1 MTLPKD
7 FAEMMLQTIILSP
20 QSAVDKYGK
29 QTFGTGVSYKCRL
42 MTSQRITRDAQGRE
56 IIEAGRAIIYGVLA
70 ATPSPHDRIQLP
82 DGSTPKVVSVSKV
95 QDEDGDH
102 HSVIGYGQ

>member
-70 ATPSPHDRIQLP
+70 ATPSPHDRIHCRTGP
-82 DGSTPKVVSVSKV
+82 RRRWFR
-95 QDEDGDH
+95 
-102 HSVIGYGQ
+102 

>member
-7 FAEMMLQTIILSP
+7 FAEMMLQTIILFP
-20 QSAVDKYGK
+20 QAAVDKYGK
-29 QTFGTGVSYKCRL
+29 QSFGTGVSYRCRI
-42 MTSQRITRDAQGRE
+42 MNTQRILQDAQGRE

-70 ATPSPHDRIQLP
+70 ATPSAHDEVQLP

-95 QDEDGDH
+95 QDEVGDH
-102 HSVIGYGQ
+102 HSVIGFGQ